1 MRITPRVVLLAV
13 ALCSP
18 AAAVHADSRTQ
29 KEKKGALKEK
39 KDPAADLK
47 LQKENLE
54 KLRENAAA
62 DRKAGNTVGAY
73 YYYRERISDSG
84 FQQSEGT
91 AYWNH
96 RIGDNLRLQ
105 TYALAGFSNGSPDW
119 GVGASVKY
127 SF

>member
-62 DRKAGNTVGAY
+62 DRKAGNTVGAWAADQDAKHAEKLIKKDEKLLEEGQTKAKSEDDDPKHDAKARQEK
-73 YYYRERISDSG
+73 REDKR
-84 FQQSEGT
+84 E
-91 AYWNH
+91 
-96 RIGDNLRLQ
+96 
-105 TYALAGFSNGSPDW
+105 
-119 GVGASVKY
+119 
-127 SF
+127 